1 METHKHSRMKTA
13 HSSVLPASGVLLK
26 KEGAQGT
33 KVCCFPLAEAWG
45 VHWEADGSARD
56 GRMFHERTWNKC

>member
-45 VHWEADGSARD
+45 VH
-56 GRMFHERTWNKC
+56 